1 MNAIDIYA
9 AAVERVPAY
18 RDFLKQKT
26 GTIPVVK
33 THEDFLALP
42 MIDKADYVM
51 RYHLEDLCM
60 DGTTAGAH
68 LWLRSSGT
76 SRKPF
81 FWPRRYEDEMHFPE
95 GMRRLFHAYVAP
107 EAQPTL
113 IVIGLALGPWGT
125 GMQTSFAFRTLA
137 QQVPGL
143 AVVSPGMQNAGII
156 EVLQRLSPHYRQTL
170 LLSYPPFAK
179 MALEEAARQ
188 GVDLPALNLHLM
200 VGGEG
205 ITETYRDRM
214 RALLGAREQEIDR
227 LWCLYGSTDFANVG
241 FENTLTITIR
251 RLLWKHAL
259 CREVLEE
266 PDLPMLFQQA
276 PGETHF
282 EVVGGELVVSR
293 LQGIPLVRYRSG
305 DHVRI
310 IERRAMLDR
319 LKALGY
325 DAEALVRE
333 AGQEIPAFQTPFV
346 ALYGRIDQ
354 VVFFYGAKI
363 TVEQVKTALDQ
374 ADMADVYDGLFL
386 VRGVESEAGDPQ
398 IEICL
403 KDSSA
408 LRSADL
414 DALTEKVACSLE
426 RVQSEFRG
434 IRQMIP
440 GKRHLYLKPAAP
452 TAFEL
457 GWKTRRMQ

>member
-1 MNAIDIYA
+1 LCFAD
-9 AAVERVPAY
+9 
-18 RDFLKQKT
+18 QK
-26 GTIPVVK
+26 
-33 THEDFLALP
+33 E
-42 MIDKADYVM
+42 
-51 RYHLEDLCM
+51 
-60 DGTTAGAH
+60 
-68 LWLRSSGT
+68 S
-76 SRKPF
+76 
-81 FWPRRYEDEMHFPE
+81 
-95 GMRRLFHAYVAP
+95 
-107 EAQPTL
+107 
-113 IVIGLALGPWGT
+113 PWK
-125 GMQTSFAFRTLA
+125 
-137 QQVPGL
+137 
-143 AVVSPGMQNAGII
+143 NAGII

-266 PDLPMLFQQA
+266 PDLPMVFQQA

-293 LQGIPLVRYRSG
+293 LQGIPLVCYRSG